1 MVEKREILDEKKR
14 VISQRRRWILLGIL
28 GVFCLVIAFFV
39 VNQCTDLIVRV
50 AEDVYS
56 EPQNGDWAMF
66 RRDPAHTGNA
76 GTNSTLPEGTLKWTF
91 ATGGPIHSSPA
102 VSGGT
107 VYFGSRDYN
116 IYALD
121 AATGDKL
128 WSYKTDSWVES
139 SPVVVGG
146 VLYCGSNDGN
156 LYALDAGTGE
166 KLWSFSAPYAIR
178 SSPAVADG
186 IVYFG
191 CDDHHVYAVDVAT
204 GEELWKGDTEH
215 TVISAPVVSEGIL
228 LVGSVDGKFYS
239 FNAKTGSARIQLET
253 NYSVITSPAVK
264 DGIAYF
270 TDGSNY
276 FYAIDIKA
284 KNWLWENIVRVYWN
298 TLHIYGVAPSPP
310 NASGFLWDVS
320 LGWGIR
326 TVSSPSIVDNH
337 AYLGAGHNLVAVDL
351 TTHQVQWTFTTNDDV
366 SSSPAVAGTAVYVG
380 SEDGNFYAID
390 RTDGLKIWEYATGD
404 EITSSP
410 AVGDGIVYVGS
421 HDGKL
426 YAFN

>member
-1 MVEKREILDEKKR
+1 MVEKREILDERGR
-14 VISQRRRWILLGIL
+14 VINKRRRLILLIVL

-39 VNQCTDLIVRV
+39 VNQCTDIIVRV
-50 AEDVYS
+50 SEDVQS
-56 EPQNGDWAMF
+56 APQNGEWAMF

-91 ATGGPIHSSPA
+91 TTGGPIHSSPA
-102 VSGGT
+102 LSNGM
-107 VYFGSRDYN
+107 VYVGSQDGN

-121 AATGDKL
+121 AATGEKL
-128 WSYKTDSWVES
+128 WAFKTNSWVES
-139 SPVVVGG
+139 SPVIVGG

-156 LYALDAGTGE
+156 LYALNAETGE
-166 KLWSFSAPYAIR
+166 KHWSFLAPYAIR

-186 IVYFG
+186 VVYFG
-191 CDDHHVYAVDVAT
+191 CDDHHVYAVDAAT
-204 GEELWKGDTEH
+204 GEELWKSGTDH
-215 TVISAPVVSEGIL
+215 TVISAPAVSEGIL
-228 LVGSVDGKFYS
+228 LVGSIDGKFYS

-253 NYSVITSPAVK
+253 KYPIVTSPAVK

-284 KNWLWENIVRVYWN
+284 KNWLWENIIKVYWN
-298 TLHIYGVAPSPP
+298 ALHIYGLAPSPP
-310 NASGFLWDVS
+310 KPSGFIWDVS

-326 TVSSPSIVDNH
+326 TVSSPAIVDNY
-337 AYLGAGHNLVAVDL
+337 AYLGAGKNLVSIDL
-351 TTHQVQWTFTTNDDV
+351 ATHQVQWTFSTNGDV
-366 SSSPAVAGTAVYVG
+366 ASSPAVAGMAIYVG
-380 SEDGNFYAID
+380 SQDGHLYAVD
-390 RTDGLKIWEYATGD
+390 RATGVKLWDSVTGD

-410 AVGDGIVYVGS
+410 AVGNGIVYIGS

-426 YAFN
+426 YAFE